1 MNKKKLLADVILI
14 AVLLLIAL
22 AAYLLLQG
30 GKTEGAGVS
39 VCVEGVEIARHSL
52 WMNGE
57 YELNGGTN
65 TLVIENGTA
74 RVVRANCPDALC
86 VNQGKIRYTGQCI
99 TCLPNRLTVTV
110 YGGDSEVELIL

>member
-52 WMNGE
+52 WINGE

-65 TLVIENGTA
+65 TLVVENGTA
-74 RVVRANCPDALC
+74 CVVRANCPDALC
-86 VNQGKIRYTGQCI
+86 IHQGKIRYTGQCI